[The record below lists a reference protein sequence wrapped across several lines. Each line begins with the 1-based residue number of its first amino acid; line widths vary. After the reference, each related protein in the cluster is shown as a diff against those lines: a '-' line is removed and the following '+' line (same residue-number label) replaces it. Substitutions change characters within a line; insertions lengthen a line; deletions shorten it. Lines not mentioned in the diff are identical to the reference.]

1 MSGLLSNL
9 PLGVGPGLGCAVYFA
24 YGVEPQLNLSEVSWS
39 EGIPLSELPEQPG
52 HPVELRFAITACFM
66 CGVILLLTSMMGL
79 PLRLL
84 SLVPQRYAGP
94 STVCPAQLLFARLN

>member
-66 CGVILLLTSMMGL
+66 CGIILLLTSMMGL

-84 SLVPQRYAGP
+84 SLVPQRYGP
-94 STVCPAQLLFARLN
+94 STVCPAQLLFALN